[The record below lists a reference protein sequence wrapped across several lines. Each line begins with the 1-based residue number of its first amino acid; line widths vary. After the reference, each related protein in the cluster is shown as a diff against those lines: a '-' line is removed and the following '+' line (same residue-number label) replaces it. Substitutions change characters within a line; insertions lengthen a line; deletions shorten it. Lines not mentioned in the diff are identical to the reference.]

1 MLDPLSNWLVWI
13 RFLPLKINITDKIES
28 LGQIIVQFME
38 RLGFAMRLF
47 WDSFYWL
54 VVGRKYK
61 QRLRFAQ
68 VVKHIKMDGVDAL
81 PIVLALALVVGMML
95 AIQLLY
101 ALETFGA
108 QSQVLLAIAKSVTRE
123 FSPLITGIIVAGRSG
138 AAIAARI
145 GSQVVSQ
152 EIDALKVMGVVP
164 VRYLVL
170 PPLLALII
178 SMPMLIIGADI
189 VAIFGGALFSVGKLD
204 MSITAYMMES
214 FEVLVVGDILQ
225 GLIKSVVF
233 GIIIVLVGATTGFY
247 VTNGAE
253 GVGKATTTAVVV
265 SISFIVLADM
275 IASYFLTQ

>member
-1 MLDPLSNWLVWI
+1 M
-13 RFLPLKINITDKIES
+13 KINLTEKVES
-28 LGQIIVQFME
+28 LGQVIVQFLE

-54 VVGRKYK
+54 IVGRKYK
-61 QRLRFAQ
+61 QKLRFSQ

-101 ALETFGA
+101 ALQTFGA

-152 EIDALKVMGVVP
+152 EIDALKVIGVVP

-204 MSITAYMMES
+204 MSISAYMLES
-214 FEVLVVGDILQ
+214 FHVLVVGDILQ

-247 VTNGAE
+247 VTGGAE

>member
-1 MLDPLSNWLVWI
+1 LSKQVAK
-13 RFLPLKINITDKIES
+13 RIES
-28 LGQIIVQFME
+28 VGMWTIHAVE

-54 VVGRKYK
+54 IVGRRYK
-61 QRLRFAQ
+61 QRVRLRQ
-68 VVKHIKMDGVDAL
+68 VVEQIRVNGFDAL
-81 PIVLALALVVGMML
+81 PIVMALSFVVGMML
-95 AIQLLY
+95 SIQLLY
-101 ALETFGA
+101 ALSDFGA
-108 QSQVLLAIAKSVTRE
+108 ESQVLLAIAKSVTRE

-152 EIDALKVMGVVP
+152 EIDAMKVMGIVP

-170 PPLLALII
+170 PPLLGLMI
-178 SMPMLIIGADI
+178 SMPLLIICADFL
-189 VAIFGGALFSVGKLD
+189 AIFGGAIFSVQKLD
-204 MSITAYMMES
+204 MSISAYMVES
-214 FEVLVVGDILQ
+214 FNVLVIGDVLQ

-247 VTNGAE
+247 VTGGAE
-253 GVGKATTTAVVV
+253 GVGRATTSAVVI

>member
-1 MLDPLSNWLVWI
+1 LTLSK
-13 RFLPLKINITDKIES
+13 FLISRIES
-28 LGQIIVQFME
+28 LGMWSYQAIE

-54 VVGRKYK
+54 FIGRRYK
-61 QRLRFAQ
+61 QRVRLSQ
-68 VVKHIKMDGVDAL
+68 VVEQVRVNGFDAL
-81 PIVLALALVVGMML
+81 PIVMALSFVVGMML
-95 AIQLLY
+95 SIQLLY
-101 ALETFGA
+101 ALSDFGA
-108 QSQVLLAIAKSVTRE
+108 ESQVLLAIAKSVTRE
-123 FSPLITGIIVAGRSG
+123 FSPLITGVIVAGRSG

-152 EIDALKVMGVVP
+152 EIDALKVIGIVP

-170 PPLLALII
+170 PPLLGLMI
-178 SMPMLIIGADI
+178 SMPLLIICAD
-189 VAIFGGALFSVGKLD
+189 VMAIFGGALFSVSKLD
-204 MSITAYMMES
+204 MSISAYMLES
-214 FEVLVVGDILQ
+214 FNVLVVGDVLQ

-247 VTNGAE
+247 VTGGAE
-253 GVGKATTTAVVV
+253 GVGKATTSAVVI